1 MLLPPELRSTRR
13 CGQPKHVHAAAT
25 AVFCHCLGWSGTS
38 RPSTCAGSNIVVP
51 RCPGIHARPLPA
63 RFSATVPTST
73 SRAGLSS
80 VVSTWDEA
88 QAVRTC
94 VAQTRLSETL
104 TRMRAPL
111 PQRSAHANAV
121 RCPILPCRRHCPFH
135 CQPILTLLSGT
146 AAVLACSRVERR
158 RRYLNGHAPAVAA
171 GHTRRNATRGRRH
184 RGNSLQVPLES
195 SSLKHQFC
203 LLPFAKLALLSLAT
217 APFPSHWGPRKCRVD
232 DTPTFSFW
240 ERGRWR
246 YRRSPPPASVYAVQH
261 RRCLRRRL
269 KAACPA

>member
-1 MLLPPELRSTRR
+1 MRR
-13 CGQPKHVHAAAT
+13 FQH
-25 AVFCHCLGWSGTS
+25 
-38 RPSTCAGSNIVVP
+38 
-51 RCPGIHARPLPA
+51 RCPPLP
-63 RFSATVPTST
+63 RNSRPTST
-73 SRAGLSS
+73 SPILCYSANEYKPRW
-80 VVSTWDEA
+80 VVVGSFDVGRVGGA
-88 QAVRTC
+88 HAVRTC

-111 PQRSAHANAV
+111 PQRSVHANAV

-171 GHTRRNATRGRRH
+171 GHARRNATRGRRH

-232 DTPTFSFW
+232 DTPTFTFW

-246 YRRSPPPASVYAVQH
+246 YRRSPPPASVYAVQR